1 MTKALDWVHPT
12 SEIAVRRLNEQH
24 EVGAEDRQELARM
37 LDILSCD
44 ALKVKYTLEPLK
56 NDRFRLSGSIEAQVA
71 QACVITLEPVP
82 STISESFSVELYPAT
97 EAARTEGEL
106 EEQEVLSSPDTEP
119 YEDGR
124 IDVGAIVYELLSAA
138 LDPYPRKEG
147 VEFDWVDP
155 KIAADPTAVSPFAAL
170 AKLKPKG

>member
-1 MTKALDWVHPT
+1 MTKALDWVYRT
-12 SEIAVRRLNEQH
+12 AEMGGRRVSETH
-24 EVGAEDRQELARM
+24 DVGAEDRQELARM
-37 LDILSCD
+37 LDILSCE
-44 ALKVKYTLEPLK
+44 ALKVRYTLEPLK
-56 NDRFRLSGSIEAQVA
+56 NDRFRLSGTIEAEVT
-71 QACVITLEPVP
+71 QACVVTLEPVP
-82 STISESFSVELYPAT
+82 SSISEQFSVELHPAAEAVET
-97 EAARTEGEL
+97 EDEP
-106 EEQEVLSSPDTEP
+106 EEQEVLSSPDLEA

-147 VEFDWVDP
+147 AEFEWVDP

>member
-1 MTKALDWVHPT
+1 MTKALDWVFRT
-12 SEIAVRRLNEQH
+12 SEIGGRRLNESH
-24 EVGAEDRQELARM
+24 EVSAEDRQELARM

-44 ALKVKYTLEPLK
+44 ALKVTYALEPLK
-56 NDRFRLSGSIEAQVA
+56 KDRFRLSGTIEAKVT
-71 QACVITLEPVP
+71 QACVVTLDPVP
-82 STISESFSVELYPAT
+82 STISERFSVELYPASEPAET
-97 EAARTEGEL
+97 EVDP
-106 EEQEVLSSPDTEP
+106 EEQEVLSTPDIEP

-124 IDVGAIVYELLSAA
+124 IDVGAIIYEHLSAA

-147 VEFDWVDP
+147 AEFDWVDP